1 MELIKYYALFA
12 FSISISSCYLWF
24 WPLIKEAAGNNI
36 VNGFTKYPIVSSV
49 IYILITAVVAP
60 MLVFP
65 MFSDNMAEG
74 FKSGLRKE
82 ISKAD

>member
-1 MELIKYYALFA
+1 MELIAYYLIFA
-12 FSISISSCYLWF
+12 FSISISSCWFWF
-24 WPLIKEAAGNNI
+24 WPLIQEARANSI
-36 VNGFTKYPIVSSV
+36 VNGFTKHRVLSTG
-49 IYILITAVVAP
+49 IYIVVSAVVAP

-65 MFSDNMAEG
+65 MFNETMAQS

>member
-1 MELIKYYALFA
+1 MEVINSYLLFA

-24 WPLIKEAAGNNI
+24 WPLIKEAKDKSI
-36 VNGFTKYPIVSSV
+36 VNGFTKHPVLSAT
-49 IYILITAVVAP
+49 IYILVSTVIAP

-65 MFSDNMAEG
+65 MFNDNMAEG

-82 ISKAD
+82 ICKAD

>member
-1 MELIKYYALFA
+1 MELIKYYIIFA

-24 WPLIKEAAGNNI
+24 WPLIKEAKNKSI
-36 VNGFTKYPIVSSV
+36 VNGFTKHPVLSST
-49 IYILITAVVAP
+49 IYIIISSVVAP
-60 MLVFP
+60 MLVLP
-65 MFSDNMAEG
+65 MFNEDMAEG